1 MRVAVAFDHHGSQSG
16 ELGLDALVGGGV
28 APKLRQSDPKNVL
41 ALLHS
46 AVSTMGKREVR
57 HDPSLVLAVTELTHG
72 RGSLLEQCRRFP
84 IVSHMAHGE
93 REVVLGQR
101 DGS

>member
-46 AVSTMGKREVR
+46 PVSPMGKRQVR
-57 HDPSLVLAVTELTHG
+57 HDPSLMLPVAELAHG
-72 RGSLLEQCRRFP
+72 RGSLLEQRRRFP
-84 IVSHMAHGE
+84 IVADMAQSKRAIG
-93 REVVLGQR
+93 LGP
-101 DGS
+101 